1 MEGSWERAKPG
12 NQSHPLL
19 GRKGR
24 LGEPAEAGGEEGQR
38 RVCTPGGWGWL
49 PDTVAAREDAEG
61 GWGDAVRGP
70 GLSGL
75 GIWPF
80 GGHWAGAPGRAGQGP
95 LPERGVKPA
104 PSGGRKG
111 PRRAPGKRPRSGR
124 APHRGCAA
132 RGRTPASGGSGGGG
146 SLAPWSPWMRMRGT
160 RGLWRAGGGALGP
173 RYR

>member
-1 MEGSWERAKPG
+1 MGESEAWESVAPAPGEKGAPRGAGRGWGRGGAETRMYTRRVGVAPGQSGRERGRRGGTGETQSEVRASVDLAFGPSG
-12 NQSHPLL
+12 DTGL
-19 GRKGR
+19 GRQ
-24 LGEPAEAGGEEGQR
+24 GG
-38 RVCTPGGWGWL
+38 
-49 PDTVAAREDAEG
+49 
-61 GWGDAVRGP
+61 
-70 GLSGL
+70 
-75 GIWPF
+75 
-80 GGHWAGAPGRAGQGP
+80 PGRARSLEGASNPRPQ
-95 LPERGVKPA
+95 K
-104 PSGGRKG
+104 GGRKG